1 MSIEIFNKYQIIEW
15 ILNYWIN
22 GKLLNKYE
30 IIQWI

>member
-15 ILNYWIN
+15 IQNYWIN

-30 IIQWI
+30 ITQWI